1 MRTTHWVDGVQQ
13 PIGHAQEVWKFWAA
27 DDTPEHFLARV
38 AAYRA
43 VPLEDVEDADI
54 GCAVEDYIDDA
65 WPERR
70 ARYEMYLSYA
80 LRDARDKVR
89 HACAY
94 CGTCIGDSPASDDP
108 AAWPERNPPVGD
120 DAAWARI
127 AAAHRPGCEWVA
139 TRAHRVVPGTPVV
152 PPGDEV
158 LHDDAPPVVEKP
170 DSIRWS
176 AIHAILAAI
185 PDRTAD
191 LRRFER
197 GLMPDDEQ
205 REILLDAALAP
216 LARWDRFTRLL
227 RGDVPHGSPCR
238 IPLIAPHTDG
248 ECTFEE
254 IPKPSLTAAEF
265 AALEGIEAALARK
278 DDDPLPWAI
287 AIAPFALVA
296 TCTACG
302 ATRTRAGIAVT
313 VRVGDWTLER
323 RYAAEVPPGWRQEG

>member
-13 PIGHAQEVWKFWAA
+13 PRGDAQAFWRTLLGEEV
-27 DDTPEHFLARV
+27 TPEQILQAV
-38 AAYRA
+38 ANTEGSSVGLSDEILRYHLGPFVDRRF
-43 VPLEDVEDADI
+43 PGVESAIFDI
-54 GCAVEDYIDDA
+54 V
-65 WPERR
+65 
-70 ARYEMYLSYA
+70 
-80 LRDARDKVR
+80 RDARDRKR
-89 HACAY
+89 YACAC
-94 CGTCIGDSPASDDP
+94 CGAHIGDSPASDDP
-108 AAWPERNPPVGD
+108 AAWPDRNPPVDD

-127 AAAHRPGCEWVA
+127 VAAHRPGCEWAA
-139 TRAHRVVPGTPVV
+139 TRAHCITRASSCFAGKNEPQPRADDYEVAQTPESYRIGRV
-152 PPGDEV
+152 
-158 LHDDAPPVVEKP
+158 
-170 DSIRWS
+170 R
-176 AIHAILAAI
+176 AILAA
-185 PDRTAD
+185 DLGQSAD
-191 LRRFER
+191 LRRFDR
-197 GLMPDDEQ
+197 GLMSEDEQ
-205 REILLDAALAP
+205 RERILDAALAP